1 VPESSASSE
10 VPGRRELR
18 RRANTEALIAAAHR
32 LVDKQGE
39 NFTTQDLIKEAD
51 VALQTFY
58 RCFKGKDELFLAVVT
73 DLITAHC
80 ESLAKRAAPLDGPV
94 ERLRFYVTDTLTAMV
109 GSAGA
114 AGPRFIT
121 AQHYRLQQE
130 HPSELAAANQPFA
143 LLVQRELEAAR
154 DDGLLAPADPERD
167 AWIIT
172 RLVMSVFH
180 YYTYAEDRAEAGG
193 VANDVW
199 RFCLGAVG
207 GLLHHPSVAGGE
219 AGGG

>member
-1 VPESSASSE
+1 VPESPVSGEA
-10 VPGRRELR
+10 PGRRELR
-18 RRANTEALIAAAHR
+18 RRANIEALISAAHR

-39 NFTTQDLIKEAD
+39 SFTTQDLVREAD

-58 RCFKGKDELFLAVVT
+58 RYFKGKDELFLAVVA
-73 DLITAHC
+73 DLIAAHC
-80 ESLAKRAAPLDGPV
+80 EALAKRAAPLDGPV

-109 GSAGA
+109 ASAGA
-114 AGPRFIT
+114 TGPRFIT
-121 AQHYRLQQE
+121 AQHWRLHQE
-130 HPSELAAANQPFA
+130 HPNELAAANRPFA
-143 LLVQRELEAAR
+143 MLVQRELEAAR
-154 DDGLLAPADPERD
+154 DEGLLAPADPERD

-180 YYTYAEDRAEAGG
+180 HYAFAEDRTEAGA

-207 GLLHHPSVAGGE
+207 GPRPPSGSRQ
-219 AGGG
+219 